1 MLLILLLQKKQKH
14 THTHRPI
21 RQIQDKEN
29 IK

>member
-1 MLLILLLQKKQKH
+1 MLLILLLQKKPH